1 MVAQDGCFGV
11 GEYIIYTAI
20 LTTAFLQVERVA
32 LYPSHN
38 RAGMQFAGQDET
50 NNNPKAVHISNPNDI
65 YLKTEHEKGD
75 HSPESY
81 R

>member
-1 MVAQDGCFGV
+1 
-11 GEYIIYTAI
+11 
-20 LTTAFLQVERVA
+20 
-32 LYPSHN
+32 
-38 RAGMQFAGQDET
+38 MQFAGQDET